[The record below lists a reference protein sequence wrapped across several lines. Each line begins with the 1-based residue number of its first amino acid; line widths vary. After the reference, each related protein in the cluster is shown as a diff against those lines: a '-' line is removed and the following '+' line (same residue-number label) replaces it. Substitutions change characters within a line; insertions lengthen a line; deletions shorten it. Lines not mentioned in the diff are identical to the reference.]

1 VSALDHTDV
10 GAYALGILDE
20 PDRAAFEAHLQECGR
35 CRAELD
41 DLQGVRS
48 VLDDVRGD
56 PDVAPP
62 LPSPGATPLPQ
73 QRPHL
78 RPPSDRRGSWLL
90 AAAVVVAL
98 LSLGGWALLGAVDAE
113 PSPSDHTPAGELLL
127 TGEQFS
133 GTDPDTGVTGIFAVE
148 SRDWG
153 THVAYEVRGVRGPL
167 ECDIVAVD
175 AAGDEDIAGSWTVPV
190 PGYGVP
196 GGKEPLVLHG
206 SISIDRDELD
216 RLEIRTAAGDVL
228 LSVSV

>member
-1 VSALDHTDV
+1 VSELDHTDV

-56 PDVAPP
+56 PDSAPP
-62 LPSPGATPLPQ
+62 LPSPGAAPQ
-73 QRPHL
+73 PHQRPDR
-78 RPPSDRRGSWLL
+78 RPPSDRPGWWLL
-90 AAAVVVAL
+90 AAAAVVAL
-98 LSLGGWALLGAVDAE
+98 LSLGGWTILDAVDDE
-113 PSPSDHTPAGELLL
+113 PGPSDHAPAGELLL
-127 TGEQFS
+127 TGERFS

-148 SRDWG
+148 SRVWG
-153 THVAYEVRGVRGPL
+153 THVAFEVRGVRGPL
-167 ECDIVAVD
+167 ECDVVAVD
-175 AAGDEDIAGSWTVPV
+175 AAGEEDIAGSWSVPA

-196 GGKEPLVLHG
+196 GGREPLVLHG
-206 SISIDRDELD
+206 PTGIDRDELD

-228 LSVSV
+228 LSVTV